1 MAAKNTHYTEKLL
14 ASAAV
19 SGVIVAAGSGKRM
32 GGISKPEILL
42 DGVSLFARVLQ
53 AFDRSSVQEIV
64 VVCGENRPRLEQI
77 AKGVLPSKPVRF
89 CVGGKTRT
97 ESVFNGVNACKKNNL
112 LICVHDCARPFVTPE
127 IIETVIAA
135 ARQGGIATACCPVT
149 DTVKYVD
156 TEHHTVY
163 TPAREHLVALQTPQ
177 VFRRDFYE
185 VAYAVANKSG
195 KGASYTDET
204 AMLEAAGASVSYV
217 QTDAGNIKLTTR
229 EDLTLARAILA
240 VQKAQSMKK
249 KEGLNTT

>member
-1 MAAKNTHYTEKLL
+1 MAVKNPHYTERQL
-14 ASAAV
+14 AAAAV
-19 SGVIVAAGSGKRM
+19 SGVIVAAGNGTRM

-42 DGVSLFARVLQ
+42 DGISLFARVLR
-53 AFDRSSVQEIV
+53 AFEGSSVREIV
-64 VVCGENRPRLEQI
+64 VVCGQNRPRLEQI
-77 AKGVLPSKPVRF
+77 VSDMRPSKPVRF
-89 CVGGKTRT
+89 CAGGKTRT
-97 ESVFNGVNACKKNNL
+97 ESVFNGVNACAKGNL

-127 IIETVIAA
+127 IIEAVIEG
-135 ARQGGIATACCPVT
+135 ARKSGAATACCPVT

-156 TEHHTVY
+156 EEHHAVY

-185 VAYAVANKSG
+185 VAYAVASKT
-195 KGASYTDET
+195 GASYTDET

-240 VQKAQSMKK
+240 VKKAQAMKK
-249 KEGLNTT
+249 KGST

>member
-32 GGISKPEILL
+32 GGLSKPEILL

-64 VVCGENRPRLEQI
+64 VVCGANRSRLEQI
-77 AKGVLPSKPVRF
+77 AEGVRPSKPVRF
-89 CVGGKTRT
+89 CAGGKTRT
-97 ESVFNGVNACKKNNL
+97 ESVFNGVTACGKSNL

-135 ARQGGIATACCPVT
+135 ARQSGIATACCPVT
-149 DTVKYVD
+149 DTIKYVD
-156 TEHHTVY
+156 TEHHAVY

-185 VAYAVANKSG
+185 VAYAVASR

-204 AMLEAAGASVSYV
+204 SMLEAAGASVSYV
-217 QTDAGNIKLTTR
+217 PTDAGNIKLTTR
-229 EDLTLARAILA
+229 EDLTLARAIIA
-240 VQKAQSMKK
+240 VQKAQAMKK
-249 KEGLNTT
+249 KGTT